1 MTATLLYSMQVQIHS
16 VHFDADQR
24 LLDFIQEKLDKLNTF
39 HDQIMTCEVFLRIEK
54 NNQRENK
61 LCDVKLHAP
70 GADFFA
76 KRRATSFEASL
87 DEVVEAL
94 RRQIRKHR
102 KQRDVAV

>member
-16 VHFDADQR
+16 VHFDADQH
-24 LLDFIQEKLDKLNTF
+24 LLDFIQEKLEKLNTF

-54 NNQRENK
+54 NDQRENK

-70 GADFFA
+70 GVDFFA